1 MVVWIVECLLIV
13 TVMMG
18 IVLEQQKRLNRARE
32 KGWEESSDF
41 ERMEGRRLACTLRD
55 GGCCK
60 KNRVVVRGLF
70 LDTHITQQE
79 IMKWAILLKS
89 ENVNLEMNI
98 EVMEYKAIT

>member
-41 ERMEGRRLACTLRD
+41 ERMEGSRMACTLRD
-55 GGCCK
+55 GGCCE
-60 KNRVVVRGLF
+60 KNRVVVRGL
-70 LDTHITQQE
+70 LLGHSHHTTGNDEMGNSIEIPKYIT
-79 IMKWAILLKS
+79 
-89 ENVNLEMNI
+89 
-98 EVMEYKAIT
+98 